1 MRQYML
7 LMIELVR
14 ERELERDR
22 EMDYINYVDKC
33 CELVQMFLFLAKLNH
48 VLMYPSCTNILKLR
62 NVSSRTIEMTVDSY
76 L

>member
-1 MRQYML
+1 MRQYIL

-22 EMDYINYVDKC
+22 EVDYINYVDKC
-33 CELVQMFLFLAKLNH
+33 FKLVQMLLFLAKLNH

-62 NVSSRTIEMTVDSY
+62 NVFSRTIEMTVDSY